1 MWMSGGLNIMDR
13 NAKPVIAMMYDFDK
27 TLCTKD
33 MQEYGFIPNLGLKP
47 EQFWS
52 EAGSLA
58 KDHKMDR
65 VLSYMYLVIRKS
77 HDHHSSIRRDTFVSL
92 GSSIEFYPGVIDWF
106 SRINRYG
113 REIGADVEHYIISSG
128 LKEIIEGCQIY
139 KEFKEVYA
147 CEFYYDENGVAV
159 WPKSVIN
166 YTTKTQ
172 FLFRINKG
180 VLDVSDDDSLNRF
193 LPDDERSVPFR
204 NMLYFGDG
212 PTDIPCMKLVKSNGG
227 YSIAVYKSRKTNVV
241 RELLTDGRVDFIARA
256 DYSEG
261 KELDRM
267 VKKIMAKMVATDELV
282 ELHRKQF

>member
-1 MWMSGGLNIMDR
+1 MDR

-65 VLSYMYLVIRKS
+65 VLSYMYLMIRKS

-159 WPKSVIN
+159 WLETPLSQISGRMPEDLVDRGIAAPAGSTLREIYEQRTPLYARYADVIVAS
-166 YTTKTQ
+166 
-172 FLFRINKG
+172 RDG
-180 VLDVSDDDSLNRF
+180 EDD
-193 LPDDERSVPFR
+193 
-204 NMLYFGDG
+204 
-212 PTDIPCMKLVKSNGG
+212 T
-227 YSIAVYKSRKTNVV
+227 
-241 RELLTDGRVDFIARA
+241 ARQ
-256 DYSEG
+256 
-261 KELDRM
+261 
-267 VKKIMAKMVATDELV
+267 V
-282 ELHRKQF
+282 EEILRTVGIHL

>member
-1 MWMSGGLNIMDR
+1 M
-13 NAKPVIAMMYDFDK
+13 
-27 TLCTKD
+27 
-33 MQEYGFIPNLGLKP
+33 
-47 EQFWS
+47 
-52 EAGSLA
+52 
-58 KDHKMDR
+58 
-65 VLSYMYLVIRKS
+65 
-77 HDHHSSIRRDTFVSL
+77 
-92 GSSIEFYPGVIDWF
+92 
-106 SRINRYG
+106 
-113 REIGADVEHYIISSG
+113 
-128 LKEIIEGCQIY
+128 
-139 KEFKEVYA
+139 
-147 CEFYYDENGVAV
+147 